1 MHAGLYDQR
10 MKQINALCVYCG
22 SNKGADPRYADLAW
36 ALGGELAARG
46 ITLIYGAGGIGLMTE
61 VADAVLAADGQ
72 VVGVIPDHLARAE
85 VRHDGLSETVVV
97 DSMHVRKQIM
107 FERADGFIVLPGGLG
122 TLDEF
127 FEILTWRQIG
137 LHDKPVVILD
147 CADYWAP
154 LKALLD
160 QVVSRGFAPPSSHA
174 LYHFSDSVAQLFDI
188 LEASPEPS
196 LSAPTERF

>member
-1 MHAGLYDQR
+1 MTGR
-10 MKQINALCVYCG
+10 MKEIKALCVYCG
-22 SNKGADPRYADLAW
+22 SHKGTDTRYIDLAR
-36 ALGGELAARG
+36 ALGTELAARK

-61 VADAVLAADGQ
+61 VADAVLAAEGQ

-85 VRHDGLSETVVV
+85 VRHDGLTETVIV
-97 DSMHVRKQIM
+97 DSMHQRKQIM
-107 FERADGFIVLPGGLG
+107 FDRADGFVVLPGGLG

-147 CADYWAP
+147 CAGYWQP

-160 QVVSRGFAPPSSHA
+160 QVVSQGFAPHSSHE
-174 LYHFSDSVAQLFDI
+174 LYHFADSVLELFDI
-188 LEASPEPS
+188 LEAAPEPTI
-196 LSAPTERF
+196 SAPTERF